1 MKKQAVMML
10 SAALLVCA
18 CSDFSRYTTADADA
32 PVKTRL
38 RACMLSE
45 ANSRFQNGTLLT
57 KTLSETADEISSVCL
72 KKLALQSA
80 GLDTEANS
88 TAQTILNNLM
98 NNSK

>member
-10 SAALLVCA
+10 SAALLLSA

-72 KKLALQSA
+72 KSWLCNRPVWIPRPIRPLRRF
-80 GLDTEANS
+80 
-88 TAQTILNNLM
+88 
-98 NNSK
+98 